1 MGNVSQTDWAGFF
14 GFVICACVVVFAASL
29 LWFVWFDSGILTSYR
44 LMWTCV
50 IVAVPSFFAFKTLIE
65 D

>member
-14 GFVICACVVVFAASL
+14 GFVICACV
-29 LWFVWFDSGILTSYR
+29 
-44 LMWTCV
+44 
-50 IVAVPSFFAFKTLIE
+50 IVAGPSVFAFKTLNE